1 MDIVPILLQTFLVV
15 FLIAMNGFFVAA
27 EFCCVKMRPSRLET
41 LIQEGNTRAKYA
53 KKLIDELDE
62 ALSVTQLGITLASL
76 GLGWVGE
83 PFVAELIAPLI
94 HALGVG
100 ETLGHTISFA
110 LAFSLIT
117 SMHIILGEL
126 TPKSMAIAA
135 SEKILLNIALP
146 MIVFW
151 KVMYPFVWLLNTTA
165 SFVGRHLGLTEV
177 GEGEMAHNPEEI
189 RLLMKESRKQGLV
202 DDTEVDFVDNVFDFT
217 ERNVR
222 EIMVPRPDMVCLYLD
237 KSYEENLATILEEE
251 MTRYPIC
258 LEDKDHI
265 VGFLH
270 IKDLTKILLQG
281 KKKPSLKK
289 LARKVFFVPES
300 MDVSVLLKTMQT
312 NRSQLAIVVDEYGGT
327 AGMVTIEDIIEEI
340 VGDIQDEFDEERPD
354 AEKRDENLYS
364 IDAKMLLEELE
375 DSYVKRELRVPVNG
389 VFFAKTG
396 EVCTLEVSSFGEKL
410 LLPVAF
416 PKQERELVSV
426 LCEGFVCEKA
436 GKLPATEEAVRK
448 QLSKTGNEP
457 FYFEELKVSLADD
470 VFLPNGLLNELRRNA
485 LAKLAEA
492 ILTRFERNKNGCS
505 SVTKDTLKEDAGPE
519 VAENC
524 IKDKTFLDCMVST
537 KQQAEAV
544 GKEPQVRR
552 IYLDFQGQSISEV
565 SAYAGKLRE
574 TGKEVWFCFPGI
586 CRKET
591 IAFLREEFPRIRKN
605 FDGYLVRNYEIL
617 SVLTELDEAWQDRCV
632 LDATMYVMNRQAKA
646 FYRKLFCA
654 REGVLTAPYEL
665 SAKEL
670 RELGV
675 EDMTLVVYGR
685 IPLMTSVHCIKK
697 TMGLCRNGK
706 GTEGAE
712 VSVPVILTD
721 RVGKKL
727 PVRQNCRECYNVI
740 YNPECLSLLDGTG
753 AVDTLSPYAIRLD
766 FTFETKEETECILKS
781 ATGTGKPVTGTGYT
795 RGHFKR
801 GVE

>member
-1 MDIVPILLQTFLVV
+1 MDIVPILLQSFLVV

-146 MIVFW
+146 MIIFW
-151 KVMYPFVWLLNTTA
+151 KIMYPFVWLLNRTA
-165 SFVGRHLGLTEV
+165 SFVSHHLGLTIS
-177 GEGEMAHNPEEI
+177 EGEVAHNPEEI

-270 IKDLTKILLQG
+270 IKDLTKAMLEG

-375 DSYVKRELRVPVNG
+375 DEFGITIEDEDVDTVGGWLNDKLG
-389 VFFAKTG
+389 G
-396 EVCTLEVSSFGEKL
+396 E
-410 LLPVAF
+410 
-416 PKQERELVSV
+416 PKVGQSAA
-426 LCEGFVCEKA
+426 CEGNTFYV
-436 GKLPATEEAVRK
+436 EEVEGLRITRI
-448 QLSKTGNEP
+448 LIR
-457 FYFEELKVSLADD
+457 LAA
-470 VFLPNGLLNELRRNA
+470 P
-485 LAKLAEA
+485 K
-492 ILTRFERNKNGCS
+492 K
-505 SVTKDTLKEDAGPE
+505 
-519 VAENC
+519 
-524 IKDKTFLDCMVST
+524 
-537 KQQAEAV
+537 
-544 GKEPQVRR
+544 
-552 IYLDFQGQSISEV
+552 ISE
-565 SAYAGKLRE
+565 
-574 TGKEVWFCFPGI
+574 
-586 CRKET
+586 
-591 IAFLREEFPRIRKN
+591 
-605 FDGYLVRNYEIL
+605 
-617 SVLTELDEAWQDRCV
+617 
-632 LDATMYVMNRQAKA
+632 
-646 FYRKLFCA
+646 
-654 REGVLTAPYEL
+654 
-665 SAKEL
+665 
-670 RELGV
+670 
-675 EDMTLVVYGR
+675 
-685 IPLMTSVHCIKK
+685 
-697 TMGLCRNGK
+697 
-706 GTEGAE
+706 
-712 VSVPVILTD
+712 
-721 RVGKKL
+721 
-727 PVRQNCRECYNVI
+727 
-740 YNPECLSLLDGTG
+740 
-753 AVDTLSPYAIRLD
+753 
-766 FTFETKEETECILKS
+766 
-781 ATGTGKPVTGTGYT
+781 
-795 RGHFKR
+795 
-801 GVE
+801 